1 MRTAEPCVAAF
12 SPGARQTKLCA
23 VMQGDTPAEMRG
35 KTIDRAFV
43 TSLITGFVF
52 VLFKWGAVG
61 RGSSLS
67 LICSSVCEING
78 QTSHLLGTYGPLT
91 KHVAGEKVLHIRA
104 STFCNSSASVH
115 FACICQ
121 PSQEESV
128 DVFEDEARTENPR
141 GVKCTWEAGEE
152 KACNWVPVYAAS
164 SGICLL
170 GQVWDLGCCRQ
181 LDPRLC
187 QSRWSA
193 ANMQLSDPITFS
205 GRARLLPPRTPPV
218 LQKKC
223 SLAFKHA
230 SMHSV
235 QVFVSAL
242 RV

>member
-1 MRTAEPCVAAF
+1 MNVYFLFQRGTGLFFLSQVDMRTAEPCVAAF

-91 KHVAGEKVLHIRA
+91 KHVVGEKVLYIRA

-152 KACNWVPVYAAS
+152 KACNWVPCICSEFWDMPAGTGMG
-164 SGICLL
+164 SG
-170 GQVWDLGCCRQ
+170 
-181 LDPRLC
+181 
-187 QSRWSA
+187 
-193 ANMQLSDPITFS
+193 
-205 GRARLLPPRTPPV
+205 LLPPVRS
-218 LQKKC
+218 K
-223 SLAFKHA
+223 A
-230 SMHSV
+230 
-235 QVFVSAL
+235 VSKQMI
-242 RV
+242 RG

>member
-1 MRTAEPCVAAF
+1 MCVSCFTGLFFLSQVDMRTAEPCVAAF

-78 QTSHLLGTYGPLT
+78 QTSHLLRTYGPLA
-91 KHVAGEKVLHIRA
+91 KHVAGEKVLYIRA

-128 DVFEDEARTENPR
+128 DVFKDEAARRIHEAWSVPGKLGRKRHATES
-141 GVKCTWEAGEE
+141 
-152 KACNWVPVYAAS
+152 PVYAAS

-193 ANMQLSDPITFS
+193 ANM
-205 GRARLLPPRTPPV
+205 
-218 LQKKC
+218 
-223 SLAFKHA
+223 
-230 SMHSV
+230 
-235 QVFVSAL
+235 
-242 RV
+242 